1 MISARVVQ
9 TSVANNCSFQKYP
22 HPEVQGEG
30 ISGGDYYDMLIF

>member
-22 HPEVQGEG
+22 HPEVEG
-30 ISGGDYYDMLIF
+30 ISGDDYYDMPIF